1 MYGDKATWDNGV
13 HEKQGH
19 IREAVMREYWEW
31 NAWVLECVIF
41 MHIPRMCSSLDDS
54 VHKLTTVPLKKLQS
68 DIADT
73 ASTDKEGRNLEH
85 SHDALTHK
93 WVL

>member
-1 MYGDKATWDNGV
+1 
-13 HEKQGH
+13 
-19 IREAVMREYWEW
+19 
-31 NAWVLECVIF
+31 
-41 MHIPRMCSSLDDS
+41 MCSSLDDS
-54 VHKLTTVPLKKLQS
+54 VHKFVLTKVPLKKLQN

-85 SHDALTHK
+85 SHDVLTHK